1 MVSSTFSRILG
12 QMEEERL
19 VSFLPIRS
27 VMRTLEILEEL
38 NKNRVSSIRH
48 LHLKTKLP
56 KPTIV
61 RALQTLLQAGYVTN
75 DPRQAG
81 YQVTSK
87 VNSLSAGFH
96 GDPLVVEVGRAQA
109 IALTK
114 KFTWPASIATIEK
127 TKVVVRYSTISDSP
141 NSPFHATVNMSLTL
155 DKHALGL
162 SYLAFCPK
170 NEQEILMRAL
180 GHLNMLKGNALN
192 EREILLKQSLQR
204 IHQQGFSERNPETE
218 PRSSNTIAVPIIGEN
233 RVLGTLGLTYFRSAY
248 NSFEAT
254 QKFVS
259 TLQKAAKSIS
269 KNAQELV
276 KLADFD

>member
-1 MVSSTFSRILG
+1 MVSFTFIRILG

-248 NSFEAT
+248 NNFEAT

>member
-1 MVSSTFSRILG
+1 
-12 QMEEERL
+12 MEEEIL

-141 NSPFHATVNMSLTL
+141 NSPFHATVNMSLSL

-162 SYLAFCPK
+162 AYLAFCPK
-170 NEQEILMRAL
+170 NEQEILMRTL
-180 GHLNMLKGNALN
+180 GHLNIIKGNSLN
-192 EREILLKQSLQR
+192 EKEILLKKSLQR
-204 IHQQGFSERNPETE
+204 VHQQGFSERNPETE

-248 NSFEAT
+248 NNFEAT

-259 TLQKAAKSIS
+259 TLQKAAKSIR
-269 KNAQELV
+269 KNDQELV

>member
-1 MVSSTFSRILG
+1 MVSSTFIRILG

-127 TKVVVRYSTISDSP
+127 TTVVVRYSTISDSP

-162 SYLAFCPK
+162 AYLAFCPK

>member
-1 MVSSTFSRILG
+1 MVSSTFIRILG

>member
-1 MVSSTFSRILG
+1 MILSLCVSIPRQIK
-12 QMEEERL
+12 EEIL

-27 VMRTLEILEEL
+27 VMRTLKILEEL
-38 NKNRVSSIRH
+38 NKNRVSTIRH
-48 LHLKTKLP
+48 LHLKTKMP

-61 RALQTLLQAGYVTN
+61 RVLQTLLQAGYVTN

-114 KFTWPASIATIEK
+114 KFTWPASIATLEK

-162 SYLAFCPK
+162 AYLAFCPK
-170 NEQEILMRAL
+170 TEQEILLRTL
-180 GHLNMLKGNALN
+180 GYLNLLKGAALN
-192 EREILLKQSLQR
+192 EKEILLKQSLQR
-204 IHQQGFSERNPETE
+204 VHHQGFSERNPETE
-218 PRSSNTIAVPIIGEN
+218 PRSSNTIAVPIYGEN
-233 RVLGTLGLTYFRSAY
+233 RVMGTLGLTYFRSAY

-254 QKFVS
+254 QKFVT
-259 TLQKAAKSIS
+259 TLQKAAKSVS